1 VAGED
6 GGGAVGCRPPSQT
19 KREIRESERA
29 RRQREKL
36 ERRKKWLNEKT
47 EVGYFKIKSLFY

>member
-6 GGGAVGCRPPSQT
+6 GGGRPPSPT

-47 EVGYFKIKSLFY
+47 EVSGTLK